1 MKNLSDAQ
9 LAFYREQ
16 GYIVVDDVLP
26 AQDLDAFAR
35 SIRRIVRF
43 HIQKA
48 QKAHDSMPEIPEG
61 REFSDGMAALDA
73 VDHSHIAE
81 IYDTLVVYAGGIPA
95 HLEAPDNTHGEPAP
109 GR

>member
-1 MKNLSDAQ
+1 MINLSDAQ

-43 HIQKA
+43 HIRKA
-48 QKAHDSMPEIPEG
+48 QKIHDSMPEIPEG

-73 VDHSHIAE
+73 VDHSQR
-81 IYDTLVVYAGGIPA
+81 
-95 HLEAPDNTHGEPAP
+95 DNVPP
-109 GR
+109 